1 VEWADEGI
9 VLSARRHGESAA
21 VVHLLTRAHGR
32 HAGLVRGG
40 AGPRGRGLYQTG
52 NRVSARWRARLAEH
66 LGAFTGELIQAHAAA
81 LIDDP
86 LRLSA
91 LSAACAVADAT
102 LPERQ
107 PYPTLFDA
115 LAALIDTLHGSTQWP
130 AAYVRWELGL
140 LDVLGFGLDL
150 GACAATGRND
160 DLAYVSPKTGRAVS
174 LAAGAPYRD
183 RLLPLPGFLI
193 GRGGADAAAVRDGLR
208 LTGWFLDRH
217 VFAPHNRRMPPARE
231 RFVERFSR
239 IDTTSGGISAQ

>member
-1 VEWADEGI
+1 MEWIDEGF

-32 HAGLVRGG
+32 HAGLAHGG
-40 AGPRGRGLYQTG
+40 AGSRGRGLYQAG
-52 NRVSARWRARLAEH
+52 NRISARWRARLAEH
-66 LGAFTGELIQAHAAA
+66 LGTFTGELVRANAAG
-81 LIDDP
+81 LMDDP
-86 LRLSA
+86 VRLSA
-91 LSAACAVADAT
+91 LSAACAIADAT

-115 LAALIDTLHGSTQWP
+115 LAALIDTLHGSAEWP

-140 LDVLGFGLDL
+140 LEVLGFGLDL
-150 GACAATGRND
+150 GSCAATGRND

-174 LAAGAPYRD
+174 LAAGEPYRD

-193 GRGGADAAAVRDGLR
+193 GRGAADAAAVRDGLR

-217 VFAPHNRRMPPARE
+217 VFAPHSRRMPPARE

-239 IDTTSGGISAQ
+239 TGTTSGGISAP